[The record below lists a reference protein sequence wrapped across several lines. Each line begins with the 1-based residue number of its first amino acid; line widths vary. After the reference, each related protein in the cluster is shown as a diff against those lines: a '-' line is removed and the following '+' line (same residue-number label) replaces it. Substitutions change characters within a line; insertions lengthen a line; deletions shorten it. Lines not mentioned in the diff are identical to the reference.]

1 MTLQVRRIATL
12 ELVPDR
18 NARRVLAVAVF
29 VVLTALGAHVEVP
42 MLPVPITLQTLFVV
56 LSGILLGPWLGAA
69 SQLAYLGVGLAGA
82 PVFAVLPGPPALL
95 GPTAGY
101 LLAFPAAALLA
112 GWLAGPATNR
122 SVVRGLRLS
131 AAALLASFAILAGG
145 VAWLA
150 LTTGDPERALALGL
164 VPFLPGDVI
173 KTLLAVLIAWRI
185 RPRTLGRL

>member
-1 MTLQVRRIATL
+1 MTSQVRRIATL

-29 VVLTALGAHVEVP
+29 VVLTALGARVEVP
-42 MLPVPITLQTLFVV
+42 LPLVPITLQTLFVV

-82 PVFAVLPGPPALL
+82 PVFAVAPGPPALV

-101 LLAFPAAALLA
+101 LLAFPVAALLA
-112 GWLAGPATNR
+112 GWLAGPTTGGGVLR
-122 SVVRGLRLS
+122 GVRLT
-131 AAALLASFAILAGG
+131 AAAFTGSIAILAGG

-150 LTTGDPERALALGL
+150 LTTGDPGRALAFGL

>member
-1 MTLQVRRIATL
+1 MTSQVRRIATL

-42 MLPVPITLQTLFVV
+42 VGPVPITLQTLFVV
-56 LSGILLGPWLGAA
+56 LSGILLGPWLGASA
-69 SQLAYLGVGLAGA
+69 QLAYLGAGLAGA
-82 PVFAVLPGPPALL
+82 PVFAIVPGPPALV

-101 LLAFPAAALLA
+101 LLAFPVAALLA
-112 GWLAGPATNR
+112 GWVAGPVTNR
-122 SVVRGLRLS
+122 GVLRAFRLT
-131 AAALLASFAILAGG
+131 AAALVASFAILAGG

-150 LTTGDPERALALGL
+150 LTMGDPGRALAVGL
-164 VPFLPGDVI
+164 VPFLPGDAI

>member
-1 MTLQVRRIATL
+1 MTSQVRRIATL

-18 NARRVLAVAVF
+18 NARRALAVAVF

-42 MLPVPITLQTLFVV
+42 LPLVPITLQTLFVV

-82 PVFAVLPGPPALL
+82 PVFAMAPGPAALM

-101 LLAFPAAALLA
+101 LLAFPPAALLA
-112 GWLAGPATNR
+112 GWLAGPATGR
-122 SVVRGLRLS
+122 GLVRGFRLTG
-131 AAALLASFAILAGG
+131 AAFVASFAILAGG

-150 LTTGDPERALALGL
+150 LAMGDPERALAVGL
-164 VPFLPGDVI
+164 VPFLPGDVM

>member
-1 MTLQVRRIATL
+1 MTSQVRRIATL

-29 VVLTALGAHVEVP
+29 VLLTALGAHVEVP
-42 MLPVPITLQTLFVV
+42 HSPVPITLQTLFVV

-69 SQLAYLGVGLAGA
+69 SQLAYLGAGLAGA
-82 PVFAVLPGPPALL
+82 PVFAIAPGPPALV

-101 LLAFPAAALLA
+101 LLAFPVAALLA
-112 GWLAGPATNR
+112 GWLAGPTTGRALTR
-122 SVVRGLRLS
+122 AMRLTV
-131 AAALLASFAILAGG
+131 AALIASLAILAGG

-150 LTTGDPERALALGL
+150 LTAGDAERALSLGL

-173 KTLLAVLIAWRI
+173 KTLLAVLIAWRV

>member
-1 MTLQVRRIATL
+1 MTSQVRRVATL

-18 NARRVLAVAVF
+18 NARRVLAAAVF

-42 MLPVPITLQTLFVV
+42 LLPVPITLQTMFVV

-69 SQLAYLGVGLAGA
+69 SQLAYLGAGLAGA
-82 PVFAVLPGPPALL
+82 PVFAVVPGLPALV

-112 GWLAGPATNR
+112 GWIAGPAGN
-122 SVVRGLRLS
+122 RGLVGALRLT
-131 AAALLASFAILAGG
+131 AGAMVASFAILASGA
-145 VAWLA
+145 AWLA
-150 LTTGDPERALALGL
+150 LTALSPERALALGL
-164 VPFLPGDVI
+164 VPFLPGDVL